1 MNKNIITDIKF
12 DIIIKYANL
21 ICPNEY
27 DSQFTN
33 EYYLENILLV
43 LNNFVSWKAL
53 KYSNTIK
60 SNKEY
65 HYKTI
70 HKNIFYGAIIIF
82 IIMLIMKCYLII
94 LLMILLKIL
103 LLIIH

>member
-1 MNKNIITDIKF
+1 MNKNIITNIKF

-21 ICPNEY
+21 ICP
-27 DSQFTN
+27 N

-70 HKNIFYGAIIIF
+70 HKKHILWSNNNIY
-82 IIMLIMKCYLII
+82 YL
-94 LLMILLKIL
+94 
-103 LLIIH
+103 